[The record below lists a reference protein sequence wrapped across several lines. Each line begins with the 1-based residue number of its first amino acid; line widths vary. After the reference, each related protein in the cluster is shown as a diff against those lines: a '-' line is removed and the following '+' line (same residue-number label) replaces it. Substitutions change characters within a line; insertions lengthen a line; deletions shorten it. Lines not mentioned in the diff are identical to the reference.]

1 MKNFE
6 EWLRTE
12 YNKELEPD
20 QRIGQQLFNN
30 LCEERPDLAERVR
43 GCDGID
49 PFNAYR
55 FLDARVTNFCDFLAK
70 NW

>member
-6 EWLRTE
+6 EWLAE
-12 YNKELEPD
+12 EVNKELEPD

-30 LCEERPDLAERVR
+30 LGEERPDLAEKVR
-43 GCDGID
+43 GSEVD
-49 PFNAYR
+49 PFYADR
-55 FLDARVTNFCDFLAK
+55 FLDARVANFCDFLAK